1 MSVGVV
7 ADYKLTDLRLSSHSA
22 FFFSEEEKKF
32 FEKAHASRMAN
43 APPGQRFDDENWEKL
58 AWPVRPHLACSQQG
72 SVLIRTF

>member
-32 FEKAHASRMAN
+32 FEKAHAS
-43 APPGQRFDDENWEKL
+43 PHGQCTTRSE
-58 AWPVRPHLACSQQG
+58 
-72 SVLIRTF
+72 I